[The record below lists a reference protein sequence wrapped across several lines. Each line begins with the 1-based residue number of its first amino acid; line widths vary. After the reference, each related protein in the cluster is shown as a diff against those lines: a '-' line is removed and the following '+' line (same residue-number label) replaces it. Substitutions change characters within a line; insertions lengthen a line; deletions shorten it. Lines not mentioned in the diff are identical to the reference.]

1 MSILQQIIDNEPDE
15 QWLKA
20 DGFDGAVIGTAGDVL
35 VYSAEMILDILVEE
49 GMTMEDAL
57 EHYSYNV
64 SGAYVGDKTPIYVW
78 DMYEKDEE

>member
-1 MSILQQIIDNEPDE
+1 MSILQQIIDNDPDE

-20 DGFDGAVIGTAGDVL
+20 DGFDSAVIGTAGDVL
-35 VYSAEMILDILVEE
+35 VYSAEMILDILVKE

-64 SGAYVGDKTPIYVW
+64 SGAYVGDKTPIFVW
-78 DMYEKDEE
+78 DLYEKE